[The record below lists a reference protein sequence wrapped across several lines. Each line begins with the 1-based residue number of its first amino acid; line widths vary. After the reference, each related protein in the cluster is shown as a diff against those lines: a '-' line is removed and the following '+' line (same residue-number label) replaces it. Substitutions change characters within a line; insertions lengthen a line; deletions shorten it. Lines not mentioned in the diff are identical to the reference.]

1 MTAVEMETYSEA
13 MAALIEEWTPTAGDF
28 VPAIIGHKLADFLR
42 ETDPD
47 LLAGWLD
54 ERAAMFLTRTIT
66 ERLRSV
72 RARTLSQAAASRFAA
87 AAAAAED
94 GDYEP
99 LSHFAVV
106 YAIDDE
112 NTRRPV
118 GEMTGA
124 DHRFVASNYQ
134 ASGRYDLMLAAFH
147 EKVAKKVG
155 SRTTADVFS
164 EEQYDAMLRSLTG
177 AKA

>member
-1 MTAVEMETYSEA
+1 VPELVSGAVHLQRGE
-13 MAALIEEWTPTAGDF
+13 
-28 VPAIIGHKLADFLR
+28 
-42 ETDPD
+42 
-47 LLAGWLD
+47 
-54 ERAAMFLTRTIT
+54 
-66 ERLRSV
+66 
-72 RARTLSQAAASRFAA
+72 
-87 AAAAAED
+87 AAAED

-124 DHRFVASNYQ
+124 DHRFVA
-134 ASGRYDLMLAAFH
+134 GRYKASAASDLMLAAFH

-155 SRTTADVFS
+155 SRRTADVFS

-177 AKA
+177 GKA